1 VGAAVFFF
9 AGHHAPIEKK
19 KEERKQM
26 KTIEDLGDLTG
37 KTVLVRSDFNVP
49 MKDGVITDDTRIRAA
64 VPTIKKLTDRGAKVV
79 VTAHLGRPAPVD
91 GFTYEEKYSVKPAAA
106 RLGELLGSDVAVAS
120 DLTGDSARATVSKL
134 SPGNVAM
141 LENVRFDP
149 RETSKVEGDRQ
160 ALAKELVD
168 ATGAHAFVS
177 DGFGVVHRK
186 QASVYDVAQAVPH
199 AAAGDLVFKEVDS
212 LSKATENPARPY
224 AVVLGGAKVSDKLGV
239 IDNLIDKSDKI
250 LIGGAMANTFLKAQ
264 GHDVGTSR
272 VEEDQL
278 ETVRG
283 YLDKAKAKGTKIVL
297 PVDVVT
303 NNSFESEDPTH
314 VYKITEIPPDAMAL
328 DIGPETGKLFAEELR
343 DAKTVAW
350 NGPMGVFE
358 RPAYDKGTRAVM
370 DGMIAAKNNGAFTV
384 VGGGDSA
391 AAVNTLGYGED
402 GFSHISTGGGASLEV
417 LEGKKLPGIGVLG

>member
-1 VGAAVFFF
+1 
-9 AGHHAPIEKK
+9 
-19 KEERKQM
+19 M
-26 KTIEDLGDLTG
+26 NTIEDLGDLTG

-64 VPTIKKLTDRGAKVV
+64 VPTITKLTDRGAKVV

-91 GFTYEEKYSVKPAAA
+91 GFTFEPKYSVAPTAA
-106 RLGELLGSDVAVAS
+106 RLGELIGQTVPVAT
-120 DLTGDSARATVSKL
+120 DLTGDSARATVAALQS
-134 SPGNVAM
+134 GQVAM

-160 ALAKELVD
+160 ALAGELVD
-168 ATGAHAFVS
+168 VTGADAFVS

-186 QASVYDVAQAVPH
+186 QASVYDVAKAVPQ

-212 LSKATENPARPY
+212 LSRATTNPVRPY

-250 LIGGAMANTFLKAQ
+250 LIGGAMANTFLKAK
-264 GHDVGTSR
+264 GYDVGDSR

-278 ETVRG
+278 DTVRG
-283 YLDKAKAKGTKIVL
+283 YLAKAEAKGTKIVL
-297 PVDVVT
+297 PVDVRT
-303 NNSFESEDPTH
+303 TDNFESDVND
-314 VYKITEIPPDAMAL
+314 VYAVDSIPAGQMAL
-328 DIGPETGKLFAEELR
+328 DIGPETGKLFANELA
-343 DAKTVAW
+343 DAKTIAW

-358 RPAYDKGTRAVM
+358 RDAYAGGTRAVM
-370 DGMIAAKNNGAFTV
+370 DGMIDAKNNGAFTV

-391 AAVNTLGYGED
+391 AAVNTLGYND
-402 GFSHISTGGGASLEV
+402 ADFSHISTGGGASLEL
-417 LEGKKLPGIGVLG
+417 LEGKVLPGIDVLQ

>member
-1 VGAAVFFF
+1 
-9 AGHHAPIEKK
+9 
-19 KEERKQM
+19 M
-26 KTIEDLGDLTG
+26 NTIEDLGDLTG

-64 VPTIKKLTDRGAKVV
+64 VPTITKLTDRGAKVV

-91 GFTYEEKYSVKPAAA
+91 GFTFEPKYSVAPTAA
-106 RLGELLGSDVAVAS
+106 RLGELIGQPVPVAT
-120 DLTGDSARATVSKL
+120 DLTGDSARATVAAL
-134 SPGNVAM
+134 QPGQVAM

-160 ALAKELVD
+160 ALAGELVD
-168 ATGAHAFVS
+168 VTGADAFVS

-186 QASVYDVAQAVPH
+186 QASVYDVAKAVPQ

-212 LSKATENPARPY
+212 LSRATTNPVRPY

-250 LIGGAMANTFLKAQ
+250 LIGGAMANTFLKAK
-264 GHDVGTSR
+264 GYDVGDSR

-278 ETVRG
+278 DTVRG
-283 YLDKAKAKGTKIVL
+283 YLAKAEAKGTKIVL
-297 PVDVVT
+297 PVDVRT
-303 NNSFESEDPTH
+303 TDNFESDVND
-314 VYKITEIPPDAMAL
+314 VYRVDSIPAGQMAL
-328 DIGPETGKLFAEELR
+328 DIGPETGKLFANELA
-343 DAKTVAW
+343 DAKTIAW

-358 RPAYDKGTRAVM
+358 RDAYAGGTRAVM
-370 DGMIAAKNNGAFTV
+370 DGMINAKNNGAFTV

-391 AAVNTLGYGED
+391 AAVNTLGYND
-402 GFSHISTGGGASLEV
+402 ADFSHISTGGGASLEL
-417 LEGKKLPGIGVLG
+417 LEGKVLPGIDVLQ

>member
-1 VGAAVFFF
+1 M
-9 AGHHAPIEKK
+9 KK
-19 KEERKQM
+19 V
-26 KTIEDLGDLTG
+26 EDLGDLTG

-79 VTAHLGRPAPVD
+79 VTAHLGRPAPEG

-106 RLGELLGSDVAVAS
+106 RLGELIGSNVAVAS
-120 DLTGDSARATVSKL
+120 DLTGPSARSTVSAL
-134 SPGNVAM
+134 APGQVAM

-149 RETSKVEGDRQ
+149 RETSKVDGERQ

-168 ATGAHAFVS
+168 ATGADAYVS

-186 QASVYDVAQAVPH
+186 QASVYDVAQAVPV

-212 LSKATENPARPY
+212 LNKAVVEPARPY
-224 AVVLGGAKVSDKLGV
+224 VVVLGGAKVSDKLGV

-264 GHDVGTSR
+264 GHDVGSSR
-272 VEEDQL
+272 VEEDQIDTARAYL
-278 ETVRG
+278 E
-283 YLDKAKAKGTKIVL
+283 KAKAKGTEIVL

-303 NNSFESEDPTH
+303 NDSFESEGPTSTYG
-314 VYKITEIPPDAMAL
+314 VDSIPAGQMAL
-328 DIGPETGKLFAEELR
+328 DIGPETGKLFANKLS

-358 RPAYDKGTRAVM
+358 RPIYAIGTRTVM
-370 DGMIAAKNNGAFTV
+370 DAMKAARLDNGAFTV

-391 AAVNTLGYGED
+391 AAVNTLGYGD
-402 GFSHISTGGGASLEV
+402 NDFSHISTGGGASLEL
-417 LEGKKLPGIGVLG
+417 LEGKQLPGISVLG

>member
-1 VGAAVFFF
+1 M
-9 AGHHAPIEKK
+9 KK
-19 KEERKQM
+19 V
-26 KTIEDLGDLTG
+26 EDLGDLTG

-64 VPTIKKLTDRGAKVV
+64 VPTIKKLQDQGAKVV
-79 VTAHLGRPAPVD
+79 VTAHLGRPAPEG

-106 RLGELLGSDVAVAS
+106 RLGELIGSNVAVAS
-120 DLTGDSARATVSKL
+120 DLTGPSARSTVAGL
-134 SPGNVAM
+134 APGSVAM

-149 RETSKVEGDRQ
+149 RETSKVDADRQ
-160 ALAKELVD
+160 ALANELVD
-168 ATGAHAFVS
+168 ATGADAYVS

-186 QASVYDVAQAVPH
+186 QASVYDVAQAVPV

-212 LSKATENPARPY
+212 LNKAVVEPARPY
-224 AVVLGGAKVSDKLGV
+224 VVVLGGAKVSDKLGV

-264 GHDVGTSR
+264 GHDVGSSR
-272 VEEDQL
+272 VEEDQIDTARSYL
-278 ETVRG
+278 E
-283 YLDKAKAKGTKIVL
+283 KAKAKGTEIVL

-303 NNSFESEDPTH
+303 NDSFEGEGPTSTYA
-314 VYKITEIPPDAMAL
+314 VDSIPANQMAL
-328 DIGPETGKLFAEELR
+328 DIGPETGKLFASKLA

-358 RPAYDKGTRAVM
+358 RPIYAIGTRTVM
-370 DGMIAAKNNGAFTV
+370 DAMKAARLDNGAFTV

-391 AAVNTLGYGED
+391 AAVNTLGYGD
-402 GFSHISTGGGASLEV
+402 NDFSHISTGGGASLEL
-417 LEGKKLPGIGVLG
+417 LEGKQLPGISVLG